1 MALAEMSRKRDREG
15 ESTMFQSFT
24 IKNFRCFRELTL
36 APLERINLIAGK
48 NNTGKTALLE
58 AINLFCNPNDCN
70 LPLDINKDRGI
81 EEPAKDLW
89 KVAEWLF
96 HDRSS
101 SKHFELSSRDEHG
114 DERTLKVS
122 LTDRLDA
129 AEILSERERTE
140 LATHAPY
147 FLNSAPC
154 LVLGYQKGA
163 EGWVHSIGAVTS
175 PGSGGL
181 MSVGARGAEPIPCR
195 FLSVSSSAI
204 SSDVDNFGSL
214 EAAKRQGEILPAL
227 QLLEP
232 RLQRLSLVP
241 FAGKPVIH
249 GDLHGIDRLIPMPLM
264 GEGVRRVMSIVL
276 AIATVPSGVLLVDEV
291 ETGLHHSVMVQVWQ
305 AIAKA
310 ARRAD
315 VQVFAT
321 THSYECIQAAH
332 QAFAAAQPYDL
343 RLFRLDRIE
352 SDIRV
357 AVYNQNTL
365 NTSIDMTLEVR

>member
-1 MALAEMSRKRDREG
+1 
-15 ESTMFQSFT
+15 MFQSFT

-58 AINLFCNPNDCN
+58 AIHLHCHPNDCN

-81 EEPAKDLW
+81 EEPVKDLW
-89 KVAEWLF
+89 KVAGWLF
-96 HDRSS
+96 HDQSS
-101 SKHFELSSRDEHG
+101 GKDFELSSRDEHG
-114 DERTLKVS
+114 AERTLKVR

-129 AEILSERERTE
+129 AEILSERERLE

-147 FLNSAPC
+147 FLNHAPY
-154 LVLGYQKGA
+154 LVLGYQKGG
-163 EGWVHSIGAVTS
+163 EGWVHSIAAPSS
-175 PGSGGL
+175 PGVGL
-181 MSVGARGAEPIPCR
+181 MSVSARAAESIPCR
-195 FLSVSSSAI
+195 FLSVSSSAV
-204 SSDVDNFGSL
+204 SSDVENFGSL

-249 GDLHGIDRLIPMPLM
+249 GDLQGIDRLIPMPLM

-276 AIATVPSGVLLVDEV
+276 SIATVPSGVLLLDEV

-305 AIAKA
+305 AIAEA

-321 THSYECIQAAH
+321 THSYECIQAAQ
-332 QAFAAAQPYDL
+332 QAFQAQESPGL
-343 RLFRLDRIE
+343 RLFRLDWIGDE
-352 SDIRV
+352 IRV
-357 AVYNQNTL
+357 AVYKQEIL
-365 NTSIDMTLEVR
+365 NFAIEMTHEVR